1 MFNYT
6 SINKAEY
13 VMVKVIDSEL
23 SKKVDENFKNKFRC
37 SALSL
42 DFSANPS
49 TDMWGFG
56 LITLPILFGKVAQ
69 NEYNRMGKSRYIK
82 QAKNQTAEE
91 RRQHISDLFHGF
103 NNTME
108 VTTGLQY
115 PPEVLRPLIDLESRL
130 LSLDSRQR
138 PTAEETLKILT
149 KLLVSPWPERPSPQ
163 VSLST
168 FTL

>member
-23 SKKVDENFKNKFRC
+23 SKKVDENFKNRSTC

-42 DFSANPS
+42 EPNINPS
-49 TDMWGFG
+49 TDMWGLG

-69 NEYNRMGKSRYIK
+69 NEYNRMSKSRYVK

-91 RRQHISDLFHGF
+91 RRQHISELFHEF

-163 VSLST
+163 VSSST